1 MSKISLDSITKGV
14 EHGPIDI
21 TLYGPESVGKTHT
34 ACQAPGV
41 IVVDLENGAPM
52 EDVQKIPL
60 YDKDVSFKDCLQ
72 ALRVIYEHHKKLG
85 VKTVVVDSF
94 DWIQNLI
101 DKEICAA
108 RNIKH
113 ISDLPYGQGYAMTAD
128 KATDF
133 LNGLDSLKVLGL
145 NIIVICHSDIRKV
158 DEPMHDEY
166 EIIDCK
172 LHKKVGLLLKEWTSI
187 LAYCEFET
195 KLQAKGQR
203 FGKTVNR
210 AVRTGKRIMHTVT
223 STGFVAKSRYP
234 LPSPL
239 PLDWKVLT
247 DEINKIRKG
256 VTNEN

>member
-1 MSKISLDSITKGV
+1 MSNINMSSIIKGV
-14 EHGPIDI
+14 EDGPIDI
-21 TLYGPESVGKTHT
+21 TLYGGESVGKTHT

-41 IVVDLENGAPM
+41 IILDLENGAPM
-52 EDVQKIPL
+52 EDVQKFPL

-94 DWIQNLI
+94 DWVQNLI
-101 DKEICAA
+101 DKQICEDKK
-108 RNIKH
+108 IKH
-113 ISDLPYGQGYAMTAD
+113 ISDLPYGQGYAMALS
-128 KATDF
+128 KASDF
-133 LNGLDSLKVLGL
+133 LNGLDSLKLLGL
-145 NIIVICHSDIRKV
+145 KIIVICHSDIRKV
-158 DEPMHDEY
+158 DEPKHDEY
-166 EIIDCK
+166 EILDCK
-172 LHKKVGLLLKEWTSI
+172 LHKKIGLLLKEWTSI
-187 LAYCEFET
+187 LAFCEFET
-195 KLQAKGQR
+195 RLQAKGER

-210 AVRTGKRIMHTVT
+210 AVRTGKRIMHTVP

-247 DEINKIRKG
+247 EEINKARKG